1 MISDI
6 NLSRQSSVSVIVV
19 GAGLSGLNAA
29 KQLSKHGLDFLI
41 LEKSRG
47 VGGRCATRRIQ
58 NISFD
63 HGAQFFTAHKPFFK
77 SIANDWLEKGHT
89 RVWSNYFPSYNGA
102 TKSDSDLYYCAP
114 NGMNLLPKLISKDLN
129 IKLATTVNSIERMQC
144 GWIVKTNNGEE
155 FKAKKIIL
163 SLPLPQSLALL
174 NPNTKNELIQT
185 WPELMQVEYESCFTI
200 LALLSGVSK
209 VPQPGAIRVQGEVI
223 SWISDN
229 TQKFNNSSQS
239 SLTIN
244 TNSSFT
250 NKYFEAPH
258 DEIARIVL
266 DEAKEWLGSKVVQW
280 QVHRWK
286 YAKAIGFVGLP
297 CVTFG
302 EPTDLVLCG
311 DYMQP
316 PCGIEGSVLSG
327 LAAAKALLKY
337 D

>member
-1 MISDI
+1 MIRDTSH
-6 NLSRQSSVSVIVV
+6 SKQSPVSIIVV
-19 GAGLSGLNAA
+19 GAGLSGLYAA
-29 KQLSKHGLDFLI
+29 KRLSKHGLDVLI
-41 LEKSRG
+41 IEKSRG

-63 HGAQFFTAHKPFFK
+63 HGAQFFTAHNPLLKTM
-77 SIANDWLEKGHT
+77 ANDWIEKGHT
-89 RVWSNYFPSYNGA
+89 RVWSNYFPSNNRA
-102 TKSDSDLYYCAP
+102 IKSDSDLYYCAL
-114 NGMNLLPKLISKDLN
+114 NGMNSLPKLISKDLN
-129 IKLATTVNSIERMQC
+129 IKLATTVNSIERVQS

-155 FKAKKIIL
+155 FKAKKIVL
-163 SLPLPQSLALL
+163 SSPLPQSLALL
-174 NPNTKNELIQT
+174 NPNTTNKLIKA

-200 LALLSGVSK
+200 LALLDGVSK
-209 VPQPGAIRVQGEVI
+209 VPEPGAIRVQGRVI

-229 TQKFNNSSQS
+229 TQKFINSSQS
-239 SLTIN
+239 SLTIH

-250 NKYFEAPH
+250 DKYLEAPH

-286 YAKAIGFVGLP
+286 YSKPIGFVGVP

-327 LAAAKALLKY
+327 LAAAKALFKI
-337 D
+337 